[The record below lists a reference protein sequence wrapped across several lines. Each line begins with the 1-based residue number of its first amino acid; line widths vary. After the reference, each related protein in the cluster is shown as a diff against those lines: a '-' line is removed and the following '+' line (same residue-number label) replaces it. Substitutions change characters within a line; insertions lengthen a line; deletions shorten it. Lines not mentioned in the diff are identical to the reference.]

1 MRLGGTST
9 EWRLHLGMGTPKI
22 GIGIGLMI
30 ICASIEDTGLDIAWH
45 TSSYIRCIAY
55 HRAFEDELNVI
66 VLR

>member
-1 MRLGGTST
+1 
-9 EWRLHLGMGTPKI
+9 MGTPKI

-30 ICASIEDTGLDIAWH
+30 ICASIEDTGLDIASH